1 MDRRTFI
8 GSLAV
13 SSSALFA
20 GCSIFTRSTPSRES
34 TPTSPS
40 GEETLLID
48 GNVISI
54 SYEYNELEYENLPQQ
69 GSPDYEVS
77 ELKDLPNIST
87 YEGDLHPTLTARKL
101 LSLIENYRASN
112 DKKYINKARMV
123 AESFVNKSISH
134 RGGIFFPYEF
144 TFQNGVYTF
153 EKPWYSGMAQGIA
166 LSAYTRGY
174 IETGSEW
181 YRERADEIFKSLV
194 TFPSDRN
201 SKPWVVAIDEKGYY
215 WIEEYPKPILI
226 HTLNGFNFAIWGL
239 YEYWLSSSSPLAKR
253 ALDASI
259 TTVKNHLQEYRRP
272 NKTSRYWLGAQH
284 SNPIGYHNIHIRQL
298 NTLYDLTG
306 DHYFQYMAQKFEAD
320 TQP

>member
-8 GSLAV
+8 GSLAA

-20 GCSIFTRSTPSRES
+20 GCS
-34 TPTSPS
+34 TPTSS
-40 GEETLLID
+40 AGEENRLMDENIVAT
-48 GNVISI
+48 
-54 SYEYNELEYENLPQQ
+54 SYDYNELEYENLPQQ

-77 ELKDLPNIST
+77 ELEDLPNVST
-87 YEGDLHPTLTARKL
+87 YEGGLHPVSTARKL
-101 LSLIENYRASN
+101 LSLLEGYHASN
-112 DKKYINKARMV
+112 NEQYKDKARNV
-123 AESFVNKSISH
+123 AEAFVDKSISH
-134 RGGIFFPYEF
+134 REGVFFPYEF
-144 TFQNGVYTF
+144 TFPNGVYTF

-181 YRERADEIFKSLV
+181 YRERADDIFKSLV
-194 TFPSDRN
+194 TFPSDRDT
-201 SKPWVVAIDEKGYY
+201 KPWVVAIDEKGYY

-226 HTLNGFNFAIWGL
+226 HALNGFNFAIWGL
-239 YEYWLSSSSPLAKR
+239 YEYWLSISSPLAKR

-284 SNPIGYHNIHIRQL
+284 SNPIDYHNIHIRQL